1 MKKIILFLLSTTIIS
16 SFIVAQ
22 NVGVNGDGSNP
33 DGSAMLDIKSSNKGL
48 LVPRMTQAQKTA
60 IASPATGLLV
70 YQTDGVPGF
79 YFNTGTPGSPVWIS
93 ITTQIS
99 GWQTGGNSG
108 TNPSFNFIGT
118 TDNQPLSFRVN
129 NETAG
134 KIDGPSTQNLY
145 LGYQAGQFNTSGSL
159 NTGLGFSAL
168 RNNTT
173 GTSNTAFGVQSLYS
187 NNQGS
192 RNTSQGFFSLYANT
206 AGTDNVSVGYI
217 ALRDN
222 TTGNFNAALGSTSL
236 QSNTTGFQ
244 NTALGAFSLKTNT
257 TGSQNTATG
266 FNSLNKNTSGDGNT
280 ANGISVLANNETG
293 AFNTG
298 SGYSSLANNISGNS
312 NTAIGSQ
319 TSINTT
325 TGSFNTALGRSTLMT
340 NTTGNKNTTIGFSAD
355 VNGNNLQNATAIG
368 ANSRV
373 DCSDCLVLGSVSGI
387 NSATSNV
394 KVGIGTTNPN
404 ASAALEI
411 SGTNKGLLITRMT
424 QSQRDAIASPATGLM
439 IYQTDNIA
447 GFYYHNGSLWSP
459 VSPSTSNLWNLTGNA
474 GTNSGNFIGTTDNQ
488 PLLFKI
494 NNQSAGRIATRNVSL
509 GLNSLQASTGLDN
522 VAIGGLALFNN
533 STGNGNSAIGSDALR
548 TNTTGFSNS
557 AVGFQSMYFNQTGSF
572 NTAMGSVALSA
583 NTSSFNTAYGSNSLE
598 ANTSGTFNTA
608 NGVFSLTN
616 NTTGTYNTVIGATA
630 NTFTGVQNNS
640 TAIGARSRVDCDN
653 CLVLGSVAG
662 INGATS
668 NVKVGI
674 GTTNPNISAALDIS
688 SSNNGLLIPRMTQT
702 ERNAILSPA
711 TGLAIYQTDNTPGFY
726 YYNGAAWNA
735 VTPNTSTLWSLN
747 GNSGINPSVNFIG
760 TTDNQP
766 LVFKVNNVLAG
777 KIGVSD
783 NTSFG
788 LSSLANSTGSRNT
801 SQGFFSSNANTT
813 GSDNVSAGYTALRDN
828 TTGNFNS
835 AIGSTSLQ
843 SNTTGFQNTAV
854 GAFSLKTNTTGSQNT
869 ATGFNSLNKNT
880 TGDGNTATGIS
891 VLANNET
898 GAFNTGAGYSSLANN
913 LSGNSNTAVGSQT
926 SINTTTGSFNT
937 ALGRST
943 LMTNTTGNKNTTIG
957 FSADVNG
964 NNLQNATAIGANSR
978 VDCDNCLVLGSV
990 NGVNSATSDVKVGI
1004 GTTNPNPSAL
1014 LDLSSTNKGLL
1025 IPRMTMLELLAI
1037 TSPATG
1043 LLTYVT
1049 DNPSGFY
1056 YNTGTPAAPDWI
1068 NINDANS
1075 GRSLGGNTVIN
1086 QASRI
1091 GTKNGVGLEFMVNG
1105 SFAGLIDHNNT
1116 NTLFGHG
1123 VGNAGASDNVGFG
1136 YQVFS
1141 GNSDGGS
1148 NVAIGN
1154 RRLYELLSGNWNVSL
1169 GNDALKTLKFG
1180 QGNTAIGQNAD
1191 VGNININNATAIGAF
1206 SKVDCDNCLVLGSIN
1221 NLSPNLT
1228 TRTGIGTS
1236 NPNLSAALDISSTD
1250 KGLLIPRMTQIQR
1263 DAITSPATGLMIY
1276 QTNNLPGFYYHN
1288 GASWTPV
1295 TSSTNN
1301 LWSLNGNTNTD
1312 PSVQFVGTT
1321 DTKPIMFKVNNIIA
1335 GRVDAVE
1342 GNITGN
1348 NDPYH
1353 KGNTSLGYHSTES
1366 ITSGFFN
1373 TAMGSFSLAQNNTGN
1388 HNTAIGLAT
1397 LELNTN
1403 GEFNTGTGVFSL
1415 SQNTS
1420 GKANTASGWD
1430 ALTSNTSGN
1439 YNAAIGAS
1447 ALLNNVTGSE
1457 NTAIGYRSDVGN
1469 GNLTNA
1475 SALGAKAKVDCDNC
1489 LVLGSVNGIASDNE
1503 PTVDVKV
1510 GIGTSNPNPSA
1521 ALEINSS
1528 ARGLLIPRM
1537 TQTQRNSIIS
1547 PATGLM
1553 IYQTDN
1559 SQGFY
1564 FYNGS
1569 AWTSMAANV
1578 NTSNLWSTNGNPG
1591 TNSSNFIGTT
1601 DMQPV
1606 TFKANNL
1613 LAGRIDPSNLNTSF
1627 GVNALSELTSGSQNV
1642 AIGGNASRMNTTG
1655 FYNVAIGSTSLY
1667 TNTTG
1672 FTNTSLGNNAM
1683 FWNSTGSGNVA
1694 VGASAL
1700 AGNTSGHDNVAIGIA
1715 TLQTNTTGFR
1725 NTVIGTGANVSTD
1738 NLNNATAIGYG
1749 AVVDASN
1756 KVRIGNTAVTVIEG
1770 QVPFTSPSD
1779 GRYKFNVQEDV
1790 KGLDF
1795 ILKLRPVTYQFDVK
1809 KMDEDMQP
1817 AGIIQASYKPNIA
1830 YDEAT
1835 QMRRTGFIAQE
1846 VEKAAT
1852 ESGFTFSGIIKPK
1865 NTKDHY
1871 GLSYESFIMPLV
1883 KAVQEQQKQI
1893 ENLKNENEEL
1903 KKMKAELEA
1912 LKKMIG
1918 QLSNNK

>member
-1 MKKIILFLLSTTIIS
+1 MANFFRTPKSLFMKKIFLFLLSTTIIS

-145 LGYQAGQFNTSGSL
+145 LGYQAGQFNTTGSL

-206 AGTDNVSVGYI
+206 TGTDNVSVGYI

-222 TTGNFNAALGSTSL
+222 TTGNFNSALGSTSL

-373 DCSDCLVLGSVSGI
+373 DCDNCLVLGSVNGV
-387 NSATSNV
+387 NSATSDV

-674 GTTNPNISAALDIS
+674 GTTNPNSSAVLELS
-688 SSNNGLLIPRMTQT
+688 STSKGFLAPRMTQAQ
-702 ERNAILSPA
+702 R
-711 TGLAIYQTDNTPGFY
+711 D
-726 YYNGAAWNA
+726 
-735 VTPNTSTLWSLN
+735 
-747 GNSGINPSVNFIG
+747 GIV
-760 TTDNQP
+760 
-766 LVFKVNNVLAG
+766 
-777 KIGVSD
+777 
-783 NTSFG
+783 
-788 LSSLANSTGSRNT
+788 
-801 SQGFFSSNANTT
+801 
-813 GSDNVSAGYTALRDN
+813 
-828 TTGNFNS
+828 
-835 AIGSTSLQ
+835 
-843 SNTTGFQNTAV
+843 
-854 GAFSLKTNTTGSQNT
+854 
-869 ATGFNSLNKNT
+869 
-880 TGDGNTATGIS
+880 
-891 VLANNET
+891 
-898 GAFNTGAGYSSLANN
+898 
-913 LSGNSNTAVGSQT
+913 
-926 SINTTTGSFNT
+926 
-937 ALGRST
+937 
-943 LMTNTTGNKNTTIG
+943 
-957 FSADVNG
+957 
-964 NNLQNATAIGANSR
+964 
-978 VDCDNCLVLGSV
+978 
-990 NGVNSATSDVKVGI
+990 
-1004 GTTNPNPSAL
+1004 
-1014 LDLSSTNKGLL
+1014 
-1025 IPRMTMLELLAI
+1025 
-1037 TSPATG
+1037 SPATG
-1043 LLTYVT
+1043 LL
-1049 DNPSGFY
+1049 
-1056 YNTGTPAAPDWI
+1056 
-1068 NINDANS
+1068 
-1075 GRSLGGNTVIN
+1075 
-1086 QASRI
+1086 
-1091 GTKNGVGLEFMVNG
+1091 
-1105 SFAGLIDHNNT
+1105 
-1116 NTLFGHG
+1116 
-1123 VGNAGASDNVGFG
+1123 
-1136 YQVFS
+1136 
-1141 GNSDGGS
+1141 
-1148 NVAIGN
+1148 
-1154 RRLYELLSGNWNVSL
+1154 
-1169 GNDALKTLKFG
+1169 
-1180 QGNTAIGQNAD
+1180 
-1191 VGNININNATAIGAF
+1191 
-1206 SKVDCDNCLVLGSIN
+1206 
-1221 NLSPNLT
+1221 
-1228 TRTGIGTS
+1228 
-1236 NPNLSAALDISSTD
+1236 
-1250 KGLLIPRMTQIQR
+1250 
-1263 DAITSPATGLMIY
+1263 IY
-1276 QTNNLPGFYYHN
+1276 QTDNSPGYYFFN
-1288 GASWTPV
+1288 GVLWSPS
-1295 TSSTNN
+1295 TSNVSN

-1366 ITSGFFN
+1366 ITSGYFN
-1373 TAMGSFSLAQNNTGN
+1373 TAMGLYSLSQNNTGN
-1388 HNTAIGLAT
+1388 HNTAMGLAS

-1403 GEFNTGTGVFSL
+1403 GEFNTATGVFSL
-1415 SQNTS
+1415 ASNTS
-1420 GKANTASGWD
+1420 GKANVASGWD
-1430 ALTSNTSGN
+1430 ALPLNTSGN

-1457 NTAIGYRSDVGN
+1457 NTAIGYRTDVGN

-1475 SALGAKAKVDCDNC
+1475 TALGAKAKVDCDNC